1 MRGKGRCRIGLFAR
15 YPAARKLVHLVRRAG
30 ARPVLLLTW
39 GRRDGL
45 PEFGFRDFDAMQ
57 TQLTKGYLTIADEL
71 RVTVAP
77 AGEAWRRGVAHDT
90 GLALWQT
97 DGSHPSL
104 LGSYLTACVLYATI
118 FGVSP
123 VGLAAPNGVSPETA
137 DRLQQVA
144 NTVVLDDPT
153 RWHMPK

>member
-57 TQLTKGYLTIADEL
+57 TQITKGYLTIADEL
-71 RVTVAP
+71 QVTVAP

-123 VGLAAPNGVSPETA
+123 VGLAAPNGVPREA
-137 DRLQQVA
+137 AERLQQVA
-144 NTVVLDDPT
+144 NTVVLDDPA
-153 RWHMPK
+153 RWHLTQ